1 MCRTSSGFTLIEFL
15 VAIVIL
21 MVGLLGLLQAVNVA
35 LHHNLNN
42 QIRNEAV
49 VLADQQMTT
58 EVGKSFELVSSS
70 STRYFP
76 PVSRQ
81 ILNGFKN
88 YSVVRTGS
96 TLSNSKQITVTVS
109 WRNKGT
115 RYEHQTTSVISKT
128 Y

>member
-1 MCRTSSGFTLIEFL
+1 VCRTSSGFTLIEFL
-15 VAIVIL
+15 VAVVIL

-35 LHHNLNN
+35 LYHNVNN

-58 EVGKSFELVSSS
+58 ELGKGFDQVSTT
-70 STRYFP
+70 TRYYA

-81 ILNGFKN
+81 VINGFKS
-88 YSVVRTGS
+88 YSVVRNGT
-96 TLSNSKQITVTVS
+96 TVSNSKEITFTIS

-115 RYEHQTTSVISKT
+115 RYEHSTTSVISKT